1 MADAMA
7 AILETTQ
14 AERLA
19 TGFVFTEGPLWHPD
33 GFYYFVDVRASMLYR
48 ITPGRPHE
56 VVREKTGG
64 GNGTTFDLQGRLI
77 LCEGDNRRVVRQGAD
92 GRFEVLVDRFEGK
105 RLNRPNDVV
114 CKSDGS
120 VYFTDPGLRVP
131 LAEREV
137 EHAGVY
143 RVAPDGAVSLVADF
157 EYPNGLAFSPDERLL
172 YVANTRWAQ
181 YIHVLELD
189 GDGRVL
195 RRRIFADMSSDET
208 DGVPDGMK
216 VDVEGRVYCTG
227 PGGTWVFAPDGTRLG
242 IIRTPEVPA
251 NLAFGGPD
259 LRTLFFTA
267 RTSVYT
273 LRAQDAGPA
282 APVVPAAGPVT
293 GCRLGRRDD
302 PGRGRRGRHPHDR
315 APDAG
320 RRGLRGAGRG
330 RSASRAAPGRPAAG
344 GPADHR
350 RGDAAD
356 AGHRAGPA
364 PAGPGALREGA
375 AHVGVQGGGDHRVG
389 ASVSPQAL
397 HARRAAG
404 PGPRSPAG
412 RALAVRAQ
420 AAPAP
425 ALSAPLSPSRR
436 PRPIP
441 ARGSAAPRRRSRRW
455 AP

>member
-1 MADAMA
+1 MADAMS

-48 ITPGRPHE
+48 VTPGRPHE

-77 LCEGDNRRVVRQGAD
+77 LCEGDNRRVTRRGAD
-92 GRFEVLVDRFEGK
+92 DRFEVLVDRFEGK

-120 VYFTDPGLRVP
+120 IYFTDPGLRVP

-137 EHAGVY
+137 DHAGVY
-143 RVAPDGAVSLVADF
+143 RIAPDGAASLVADF

-189 GDGRVL
+189 ADGRVL

-227 PGGTWVFAPDGTRLG
+227 PGGTWVFAPDGARLG
-242 IIRTPEVPA
+242 VIRTPEVPA
-251 NLAFGGPD
+251 NLTFGGPD

-273 LRAQDAGPA
+273 LRAK
-282 APVVPAAGPVT
+282 VPGQPHPWY
-293 GCRLGRRDD
+293 RL
-302 PGRGRRGRHPHDR
+302 
-315 APDAG
+315 
-320 RRGLRGAGRG
+320 
-330 RSASRAAPGRPAAG
+330 
-344 GPADHR
+344 
-350 RGDAAD
+350 
-356 AGHRAGPA
+356 
-364 PAGPGALREGA
+364 
-375 AHVGVQGGGDHRVG
+375 
-389 ASVSPQAL
+389 
-397 HARRAAG
+397 
-404 PGPRSPAG
+404 
-412 RALAVRAQ
+412 
-420 AAPAP
+420 
-425 ALSAPLSPSRR
+425 
-436 PRPIP
+436 
-441 ARGSAAPRRRSRRW
+441 RSR
-455 AP
+455 

>member
-1 MADAMA
+1 MADAMSA
-7 AILETTQ
+7 VLETTQ

-48 ITPGRPHE
+48 ITPGRPPE

-77 LCEGDNRRVVRQGAD
+77 LCEGDNRRVTRRGAD
-92 GRFEVLVDRFEGK
+92 DRFEVLVDRFEGK

-120 VYFTDPGLRVP
+120 IYFTDPGLRVP

-137 EHAGVY
+137 DHAGVY
-143 RVAPDGAVSLVADF
+143 RIAPDGAVSLVADF
-157 EYPNGLAFSPDERLL
+157 EYPNGLAFSPDERRL

-189 GDGRVL
+189 AAGHLLG
-195 RRRIFADMSSDET
+195 RRIFADMSSDET
-208 DGVPDGMK
+208 EGVPDGMK

-273 LRAQDAGPA
+273 LRAK
-282 APVVPAAGPVT
+282 VPGQPHPWY
-293 GCRLGRRDD
+293 RL
-302 PGRGRRGRHPHDR
+302 
-315 APDAG
+315 
-320 RRGLRGAGRG
+320 
-330 RSASRAAPGRPAAG
+330 
-344 GPADHR
+344 
-350 RGDAAD
+350 
-356 AGHRAGPA
+356 
-364 PAGPGALREGA
+364 
-375 AHVGVQGGGDHRVG
+375 
-389 ASVSPQAL
+389 
-397 HARRAAG
+397 
-404 PGPRSPAG
+404 
-412 RALAVRAQ
+412 
-420 AAPAP
+420 
-425 ALSAPLSPSRR
+425 
-436 PRPIP
+436 
-441 ARGSAAPRRRSRRW
+441 RSR
-455 AP
+455 